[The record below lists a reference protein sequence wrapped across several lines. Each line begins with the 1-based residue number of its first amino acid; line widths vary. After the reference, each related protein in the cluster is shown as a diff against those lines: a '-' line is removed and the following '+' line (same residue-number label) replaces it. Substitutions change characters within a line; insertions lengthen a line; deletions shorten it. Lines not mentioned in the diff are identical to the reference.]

1 MRKSV
6 LTLLLLFIA
15 MMMQAQQHLITGAII
30 DKGTND
36 PVEASTV
43 QLLRADST
51 YISGAISD
59 ENGLFSLQA
68 PEDGSYLLKITS
80 VGYKPTVRRIMMT
93 QGKDLAMGK
102 ININAEAIMLKAA
115 TVTAM
120 AKKVVLKEDTFVYNS
135 AAYRTPEG
143 STIEELVKRLPGA
156 EVSDDG
162 SIKINGKEV
171 KKILVDGKEFMT
183 GDTKTALKN
192 LPTSIIDKIKAYD
205 EKSDLA
211 KVTGIDDGEEETVL
225 DFGVKRGMNKGLIA
239 NMDLSMGTKQ
249 RYSERGM
256 AAYFNDRNRLMMFAS
271 ANNTNDMGFPGGGG
285 PGGWGFNKQGLNAS
299 KMLGLNYNY
308 ENKDK
313 LKMDASLRWNHSD
326 GDISSTVASENF
338 VSQNSSFSNS
348 RAKNFSRSNS
358 WDGRFRLEW
367 TPDTMT
373 NIMFRPSFT
382 IKSSDALARSLS
394 AQFNAD
400 PYQITNDPL
409 EDAARAELGLED
421 VSTSKSLLQQAG
433 ALVNLQSSS
442 SISYSESENLRGMLQ
457 YNRRLSAM
465 GRNITV
471 RTDASYGKTD
481 ANSLSLTN
489 AYMYLVDVANGNE
502 TDHYN
507 TYRYNVTPTRNYS
520 YSLQATYSEPLWRAT
535 FLQLS
540 YKFTYKYSKTD
551 RSTYNFSDFSDEEAN
566 QWASITPEYRGWGN
580 YLGTLRSP
588 LDEYFDSDQSRF
600 SEYKNYIHEMQLM
613 MRFIRPKYNLSFGA
627 MLQPQRSNFIYDY
640 MGQHIETTR
649 NVTNFSPTLDFRYRF
664 SKVSNLRVN
673 YRGTTSQ
680 PSMTDLLDITD
691 DSNPL
696 NIKKG
701 NPGLKP
707 SFTHNF
713 RLFYNDYIE
722 KHQRAL
728 MTFVNFSMTRNS
740 ISDMVTYDDKTG
752 GRTTQPENIN
762 GNWNARGAFM
772 FNTAIDSAGVWNI
785 NTFTTLAYTNA
796 VGYLSLDGKT
806 SQKNT
811 TKQTQVGERI
821 AMGYRNSWLEVNLN
835 GTLNYNHARNKL
847 QASSNM
853 NTWQFSYGPSITV
866 TMPWGMSLSTDLSQ
880 SSRRGYSDKSMNTN
894 ELVWNAQLSQGFL
907 RGKPLTV
914 MIQFYDAAPAEHLE
928 PCPYCH
934 GPYRYRV
941 QQHHLLCHAP
951 RHLPTEYHR
960 RQTGTRDDEIW
971 RTPRLRRTTLQ
982 RRTSPLLS
990 LEKLKPIYMMPRTIR
1005 HRWFWAYFCLIGSN
1019 ITTPFHIRQF

>member
-285 PGGWGFNKQGLNAS
+285 PGGWGPNKQGLNAS

-367 TPDTMT
+367 KPDTMT

-382 IKSSDALARSLS
+382 VKSSDALARSLS

-649 NVTNFSPTLDFRYRF
+649 NVTNFSPALDFRYRF

-713 RLFYNDYIE
+713 RLFYNNYIE

-835 GTLNYNHARNKL
+835 GTLNYNYARNKL

-907 RGKPLTV
+907 KGKPLTV
-914 MIQFYDAAPAEHLE
+914 MIQFYDLLH
-928 PCPYCH
+928 
-934 GPYRYRV
+934 
-941 QQHHLLCHAP
+941 QQSTLSRALTAMA
-951 RHLPTEYHR
+951 RTDTEYNSINSYAMLHVIYRLNIIGGKQAREAMRDGGRPDFGGRPFNGGRPPMGPPPGGGHR
-960 RQTGTRDDEIW
+960 R
-971 RTPRLRRTTLQ
+971 
-982 RRTSPLLS
+982 
-990 LEKLKPIYMMPRTIR
+990 
-1005 HRWFWAYFCLIGSN
+1005 F
-1019 ITTPFHIRQF
+1019 